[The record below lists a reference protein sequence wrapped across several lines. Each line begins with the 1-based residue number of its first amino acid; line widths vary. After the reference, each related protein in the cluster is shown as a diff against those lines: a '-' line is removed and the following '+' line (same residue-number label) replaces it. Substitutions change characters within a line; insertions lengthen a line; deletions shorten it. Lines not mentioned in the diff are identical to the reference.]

1 MSIRTR
7 LIFTLSM
14 LLALMT
20 SQVIITVSLTSRIA
34 NLSTDIT
41 AQLAQ
46 IKRIDS
52 IYDDLTSLNMEVNS
66 LSPTSNNRNLE
77 ELESDISAFS
87 LHYTGSQ
94 EKLNA
99 FKTNYNEFTEN
110 YKLFLLNT
118 ESNHSLAVDKLTQ
131 SYNQVLQQVKEFQ
144 QKSTEQINDYS
155 LTTQKV
161 VVRTRYLLST
171 ALFLVTVIEVV
182 LGWHLARSISRGLNT
197 LLSATRKVAQGDF
210 SHPISWYSKDE
221 FGFLA
226 RAFNAMLR
234 SLQITNEENVELHKK
249 TIKINEERIRLLRE
263 RLSQTVKAQE
273 DERQRVARELHDQ
286 GGQALTGLKLGLAH
300 LQKLTPNKEL
310 EQMVQELKNL
320 TVSTMEDIHNLSLDL
335 RPSMLDDLGLIPA
348 IRQYG
353 NQFQKRSG
361 MEVCLNLPRLIPR
374 QSGEVE
380 ITVFRVIQEALTN
393 TAKHAK
399 ASKITIIIETTGNLL
414 QVKVEDDGLGFD
426 IKEALDKQG
435 KKSVGLFGIR
445 ERVELL
451 NGSFSIKSSPGDGTT
466 LEFTIPL
473 TEALISTS

>member
-34 NLSTDIT
+34 NLSKDIT
-41 AQLAQ
+41 AQLVQ

-52 IYDDLTSLNMEVNS
+52 IYDDLNSLNMEVNS
-66 LSPTSNNRNLE
+66 LTHASSNRNLK
-77 ELESDISAFS
+77 ELESDISAFY
-87 LHYTGSQ
+87 LNYTGSH
-94 EKLNA
+94 EKLTS

-110 YKLFLLNT
+110 FKLFLLT
-118 ESNHSLAVDKLTQ
+118 ESNHSLVANKLNQ
-131 SYNQVLQQVKEFQ
+131 SYRQVLQQVKEFQ
-144 QKSTEQINDYS
+144 QESTEQINDYS
-155 LTTQKV
+155 LTTQQV
-161 VVRTRYLLST
+161 VVRTRYLLSI

-182 LGWHLARSISRGLNT
+182 LGWYLARSISKGLNT
-197 LLSATRKVAQGDF
+197 LLAATRKVAQGDF
-210 SHPISWYSKDE
+210 SHPINWSSKDE
-221 FGFLA
+221 FGYLV

-286 GGQALTGLKLGLAH
+286 GGQALTGLKLGLAR
-300 LQKLTPNKEL
+300 LQKLAPNKEL

-335 RPSMLDDLGLIPA
+335 RPSMLDDLGLMPA

-353 NQFQKRSG
+353 IQFQKRSG
-361 MEVCLNLPRLIPR
+361 IEVYLNLPRVIPR

-380 ITVFRVIQEALTN
+380 ITVFRVIQESLTN

-399 ASKITIIIETTGNLL
+399 ASKITITIKTISNLL

-451 NGSFSIKSSPGDGTT
+451 NGSFSIKSSLGAGTV

-473 TEALISTS
+473 AEAQLSTS